1 MSTKLPESIERF
13 EDSYPAVWDSFM
25 QLGDQCH
32 KAGPLDEKTW
42 RLVKIALAIGA
53 SLEGGAHSAVRNA
66 KAAGVT
72 VDEMRHV
79 AVLSITTLGL
89 PAGSLRHTAVVSG
102 LKIVPANEQPSNSR

>member
-13 EDSYPAVWDSFM
+13 EDSYPAAWDAFM

-32 KAGPLDEKTW
+32 KAGPLDEKTR

-53 SLEGGAHSAVRNA
+53 GLEGGAHSAIRNA
-66 KAAGVT
+66 KAVGVT
-72 VDEMRHV
+72 VDEMKHV

-89 PAGSLRHTAVVSG
+89 PAAMRG
-102 LKIVPANEQPSNSR
+102 LSWIDDATKPRS